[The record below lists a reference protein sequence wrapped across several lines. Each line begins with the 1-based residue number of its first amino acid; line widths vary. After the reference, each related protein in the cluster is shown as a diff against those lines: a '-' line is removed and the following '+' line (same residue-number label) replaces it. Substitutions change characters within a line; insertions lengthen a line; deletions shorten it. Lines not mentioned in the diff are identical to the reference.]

1 MKSIIER
8 GCASMKKSMK
18 LLVLTAAL
26 AVGMAIQAYGAEG
39 TAITS
44 IPLTFSW
51 DTAPKGGEQVG
62 EIYAATSS
70 TQFIVEGAEYD
81 KRDDAWIF
89 GEQPIVEVEL
99 SAKDGYYFS
108 DSSRSSFSLS
118 GCNAQYRSSEVDSDG
133 NVMILRVTLSRLD
146 GSLPGTTSISVT
158 GFST

>member
-1 MKSIIER
+1 PLGRDCTAGSGQTAPGIPKRIRRSLIGAGMKSIIER

-99 SAKDGYYFS
+99 S
-108 DSSRSSFSLS
+108 
-118 GCNAQYRSSEVDSDG
+118 
-133 NVMILRVTLSRLD
+133 
-146 GSLPGTTSISVT
+146 
-158 GFST
+158 